1 MSRTREPPVSK
12 VIGDR
17 GFLFS
22 MYWNKRFLIGIIIT
36 DRTWQVPGTS
46 SGTQTADC
54 VEGLSEEYGEGIGL
68 SEQKKED
75 I

>member
-1 MSRTREPPVSK
+1 
-12 VIGDR
+12 
-17 GFLFS
+17 

-36 DRTWQVPGTS
+36 DRTWQVPGIS

>member
-12 VIGDR
+12 VFGDR
-17 GFLFS
+17 GFFIAI
-22 MYWNKRFLIGIIIT
+22 YWNKRFLISIIIT
-36 DRTWQVPGTS
+36 DRARYVPGTS
-46 SGTQTADC
+46 SGTLTGDC
-54 VEGLSEEYGEGIGL
+54 AEGLSEEYGEGIGL